1 MELNMQTLAEFQK
14 SKKFEYTNNLLM
26 PCIPIT
32 VKSLWSSNKIWKLH
46 FKNHFTWYVDI
57 DGWMDSYNVICL
69 VNYY

>member
-46 FKNHFTWYVDI
+46 FKNHFT
-57 DGWMDSYNVICL
+57 
-69 VNYY
+69 